1 MAQAS
6 GRERIFEAAVAV
18 LIEVGLQGAQ
28 TRAITERAGVGTGLL
43 NHYFRWPEL
52 RAAAWAAIFADVAQ
66 TVRRP
71 GETPRDA
78 IERFLVESFALEAR
92 PLWRL
97 WIEAEALAA
106 QDPALAQ
113 AVLQARRTLR
123 DALDQLLQEGV
134 AAGSWSLTAPRQ
146 TAIRLEALRDGLIG
160 LLLADDPDLT
170 ADAAR
175 AHLKVA
181 FDQEVAH

>member
-1 MAQAS
+1 MAQAG
-6 GRERIFEAAVAV
+6 GRERIFEATVAV
-18 LIEVGLQGAQ
+18 LMEVGLQGAQ

-43 NHYFRWPEL
+43 NHYFRWPDL
-52 RAAAWAAIFADVAQ
+52 RAAAWAAIFADVARTLRQ
-66 TVRRP
+66 P

-78 IERFLVESFALEAR
+78 IDRFLVESFAPQAR

-106 QDPALAQ
+106 QDPALAE
-113 AVLQARRTLR
+113 AVSRARLALR
-123 DALDQLLQEGV
+123 DALDQLLQDGV
-134 AAGSWSLTAPRQ
+134 ADGSWSLTAPRQ

-160 LLLADDPDLT
+160 LLLANDPDLT

-175 AHLKVA
+175 AHLKAA
-181 FDQEVAH
+181 FHHEVAR